1 MAGATLDASALA
13 VGLTILP
20 GQTLT
25 GGGAVRGNVIVNG
38 TLAPG
43 DSIGAL
49 SFSDALT
56 LAGTLLVEIDK
67 TGPALTN
74 DLIAVA
80 GPLTLGGALVVINT
94 GSALADGDKF
104 KLFDA
109 PLVAGSFASLNVPP
123 PGAGLVWNTTM
134 LGVDGT
140 LRVEA
145 APAPLIQ
152 PVSISGGNLTVQFQ
166 SATDVNYILQ
176 SATNL
181 VPPVA
186 WANVSTNAGTGGL
199 LTIPVPVD
207 ISQPQRFYRI
217 MAQ

>member
-1 MAGATLDASALA
+1 MGGATLDASALA
-13 VGLTILP
+13 GGLTIPP

-25 GGGAVRGNVIVNG
+25 GSGDVRGNVVVSG

-56 LAGTLLVEIDK
+56 LAGTLLVEINK
-67 TGPALTN
+67 SGPPITN
-74 DLIAVA
+74 DLVVVA
-80 GPLTLGGALVVINT
+80 GPLTLGGALIVANT
-94 GSALADGDKF
+94 GSALADGDNF

-109 PLVAGSFASLNVPP
+109 PSFTGSFASQTLPP
-123 PGAGLVWNTTM
+123 PGAGLIWNTTL

-140 LRVEA
+140 LRVES
-145 APAPLIQ
+145 APAPLIL
-152 PVSISGGNLTVQFQ
+152 PVSLNGGNLTVQFQ
-166 SATDVNYILQ
+166 STTDVIYVLQ
-176 SATNL
+176 AATNL

-186 WANVSTNAGTGGL
+186 WANVSTNAGMGRL
-199 LTIPVPVD
+199 LTLPVPVD
-207 ISQPQRFYRI
+207 SAQPQMFYRI